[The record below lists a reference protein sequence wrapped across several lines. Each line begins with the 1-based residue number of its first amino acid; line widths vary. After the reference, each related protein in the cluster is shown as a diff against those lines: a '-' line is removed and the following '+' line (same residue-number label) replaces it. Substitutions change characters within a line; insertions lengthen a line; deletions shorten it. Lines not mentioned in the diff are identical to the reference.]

1 MNGQKDYSRKH
12 IHIILITN
20 YVISEAETE
29 QKGYTQQGY
38 MFISENKVQ
47 F

>member
-1 MNGQKDYSRKH
+1 MNVQEDYSRN
-12 IHIILITN
+12 IYIISLSSTN

-29 QKGYTQQGY
+29 QNFMQQGY